1 MEPPRVPWPERSRG
15 LLPPLTEMAGA
26 MIPPDI
32 LNDKSLFSL
41 LYKID
46 QDLAERTRVQGCP
59 SAGVHC
65 TAPTTCVSLEVGP
78 GIWKRHL
85 RLVSVCAAGTTAA
98 VAGFCHHRFGSGA
111 AGSTGL
117 PCYCWLAPFG
127 KATRFTPL
135 SDSRRF
141 AGCGDLPSTVG
152 RNTSGIS
159 LPRASA
165 TGVCSVT

>member
-1 MEPPRVPWPERSRG
+1 
-15 LLPPLTEMAGA
+15 MAGA
-26 MIPPDI
+26 MIPPEI

-46 QDLAERTRVQGCP
+46 QDLAERTRAQGCP
-59 SAGVHC
+59 CAGVHY
-65 TAPTTCVSLEVGP
+65 TAPTISESLEVGP
-78 GIWKRHL
+78 QIWKRHL
-85 RLVSVCAAGTTAA
+85 RFVSVCAAGVPAA
-98 VAGFCHHRFGSGA
+98 VAGSCHHRFGSGA

-159 LPRASA
+159 LPGASGS
-165 TGVCSVT
+165 GVCLAT